1 MSVFSIDSS
10 KSLELFTISFF
21 SLSKQIGGSGRFSIS
36 RTAAYF
42 SIKLASKSAKPLHSS
57 FFLLS
62 IMAYLLRFA
71 VTMCICSNDLRR
83 DAVKNALDALIIAM
97 QPHFLQLLDGAFFL
111 ALFQSGGQL
120 VIFLFQRFLFA
131 VRCFEELLY
140 FFICVSIAATSG
152 IYFSRNAAICA
163 ERSL

>member
-1 MSVFSIDSS
+1 
-10 KSLELFTISFF
+10 
-21 SLSKQIGGSGRFSIS
+21 
-36 RTAAYF
+36 
-42 SIKLASKSAKPLHSS
+42 
-57 FFLLS
+57 
-62 IMAYLLRFA
+62 MAYLLRFA

-120 VIFLFQRFLFA
+120 VIFFSNAFCLPSA
-131 VRCFEELLY
+131 VLKNFLY

>member
-1 MSVFSIDSS
+1 MSVFSIDSA
-10 KSLELFTISFF
+10 KSLELFIISFF
-21 SLSKQIGGSGRFSIS
+21 SLSKQIGGSGRLSIS

-83 DAVKNALDALIIAM
+83 DAVKNGTSIRIVLL
-97 QPHFLQLLDGAFFL
+97 QLGFLQLFQRALLL
-111 ALFQSGGQL
+111 ALFQS
-120 VIFLFQRFLFA
+120 
-131 VRCFEELLY
+131 
-140 FFICVSIAATSG
+140 SG
-152 IYFSRNAAICA
+152 
-163 ERSL
+163 